1 MTGGGA
7 AVSEDQKSYLS
18 PQWHDRLSRMISRG
32 KKAAA
37 LAFLEQ
43 TIERSLPLFR
53 ADRAIFESRRTAW
66 LIRTH
71 LLLEWNRPAEA
82 LAWTCL
88 ECQISESSR
97 DAKALRD
104 RLLRQLNL
112 DFEPTEVP
120 PDQIAIETQWPG
132 VAGMYELKAKI
143 ERDVILGLR
152 YPEEARRYGVP
163 LPSGILLYGPPGC
176 GKTFIARKIAEKLG
190 FNFVEVKPGD
200 LASIYVHGTQ
210 EMIKGVFEKAAEN
223 ASSVLFFDELDA
235 FAPKRQSAQHHYS
248 AEVNEFLVRLNN
260 CSEQGIL
267 VIGATNFADRLDEAV
282 LRPGRMD
289 QHYYV
294 GLPDFAARAELF
306 KQHLQGRPC
315 ARLDWNQLAK
325 CSEGYS
331 AADVALLT
339 TQAARFALLE
349 RVPIGLQHLQKAMEE
364 HPPQKQEIRR
374 PPIGFTN

>member
-112 DFEPTEVP
+112 DFEPAEAP

-152 YPEEARRYGVP
+152 YPEEA
-163 LPSGILLYGPPGC
+163 
-176 GKTFIARKIAEKLG
+176 
-190 FNFVEVKPGD
+190 
-200 LASIYVHGTQ
+200 
-210 EMIKGVFEKAAEN
+210 
-223 ASSVLFFDELDA
+223 
-235 FAPKRQSAQHHYS
+235 
-248 AEVNEFLVRLNN
+248 
-260 CSEQGIL
+260 
-267 VIGATNFADRLDEAV
+267 
-282 LRPGRMD
+282 
-289 QHYYV
+289 
-294 GLPDFAARAELF
+294 
-306 KQHLQGRPC
+306 
-315 ARLDWNQLAK
+315 
-325 CSEGYS
+325 
-331 AADVALLT
+331 
-339 TQAARFALLE
+339 
-349 RVPIGLQHLQKAMEE
+349 
-364 HPPQKQEIRR
+364 
-374 PPIGFTN
+374 